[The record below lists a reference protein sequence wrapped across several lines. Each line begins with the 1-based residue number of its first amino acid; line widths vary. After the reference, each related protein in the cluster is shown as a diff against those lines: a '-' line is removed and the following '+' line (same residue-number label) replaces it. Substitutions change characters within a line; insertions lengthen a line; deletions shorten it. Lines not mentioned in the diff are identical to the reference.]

1 MSNTYAYPL
10 DRGLYLNITNRCSF
24 DCVFCVRHHRGDFQ
38 GHKLWLER
46 EPTAADVLAQ
56 IDALGGPGAWDEIV
70 FCGFGEPTM
79 ALDVLLDVCQALKKR
94 GETPSIRLNTNGQA
108 SLIHGRNVA
117 AQLKGLVDVVS
128 VSLNAPTSEEYDAVC
143 QPERGGV
150 GFQAMLDFTAAC
162 RDQGIRIVMTVVDTI
177 GSEKIEQSRAI
188 AEGLGVGF
196 RVRTYID
203 EE

>member
-10 DRGLYLNITNRCSF
+10 GRGLYLNITNRCSF
-24 DCVFCVRHHRGDFQ
+24 DCVFCVRHFHGDFN

-46 EPTAADVLAQ
+46 EPTAGEVLAQ
-56 IDALGGPGAWDEIV
+56 IDALGGPGAWQEIV

-79 ALDVLLDVCQALKKR
+79 ALDVLLEVCAEIKKR
-94 GETPSIRLNTNGQA
+94 GQTPIRLNTNGQA
-108 SLIHGRNVA
+108 SLIHGFDVSEKL
-117 AQLKGLVDVVS
+117 QGLVDTVS
-128 VSLNAPTSEEYDAVC
+128 VSLNAPDSEEYDAVC

-162 RDQGIRIVMTVVDTI
+162 RDRGMAVVMTVVDTI
-177 GSEKIEQSRAI
+177 GAQKIARSRAI
-188 AEGLGVGF
+188 AEALGVGF
-196 RVRTYID
+196 RVRAYID